1 MRLPVATI
9 HKTWWPLAASWLL
22 MAMELPA
29 LSAVVARL
37 PNPQINLAAWGG
49 VVFPVSLIIEAPII
63 MLLAASTA
71 LSKDIA
77 SYRWLRRF
85 ALRAGAVLTLVH
97 ILIAFTPLFDLV
109 VVKLIAAPQEIL
121 EAARLGL
128 KLMTP
133 WTFSI
138 AFRRFNQG
146 ALIRFGHSR
155 AVSIGTAIR
164 LLADSSILVAGLL
177 IGTVPGIAVAGSAV
191 ALGVICEA
199 VYSGVR
205 VRPVVRDELPNAPI
219 VEPPLQMSAFLAF
232 YIPLGMTSLLTLL
245 VMPLGSAALSRMP
258 LALASLAV
266 WPVVSG
272 FIFMLRS
279 MGMAYNEVVVA
290 LLDEPGAVASLQRFA
305 AFLAGATT
313 ILLILLAATPL
324 SSWWFETVSG
334 LPPDLAELARR
345 SVWFA
350 LPLPAFNAYQSWYQ
364 GILLHTRKTRGIT
377 EAIAISLVVS
387 LVVLTVGVRL
397 GTVVGL
403 YVGWTAFSLGGLAQM
418 FWLRRRCR
426 PALKVLHEKAW
437 QKEPHHDP

>member
-1 MRLPVATI
+1 MRLPLTTI

-29 LSAVVARL
+29 LSAVIARL

-49 VVFPVSLIIEAPII
+49 VVFPLSLIIEAPII

-71 LSKDIA
+71 LSKDMA

-85 ALRAGAVLTLVH
+85 TLWAGAVLTLVH
-97 ILIAFTPLFDLV
+97 ILIAFTPLFDLI
-109 VVKLIAAPQEIL
+109 VVKLIGAPQEIL

-138 AFRRFNQG
+138 AIRRFNQG
-146 ALIRFGHSR
+146 ALIRFGHPR

-164 LLADSSILVAGLL
+164 LLADGLILVAGLL
-177 IGTVPGIAVAGSAV
+177 IGTVPGIAVAGVAV
-191 ALGVICEA
+191 SLGVICEA
-199 VYSGVR
+199 VYSGIR

-219 VEPPLQMSAFLAF
+219 VEPPLQMRPFLAF
-232 YIPLGMTSLLTLL
+232 YIPLGMTSFLTLL
-245 VMPLGSAALSRMP
+245 ALPLGSAALSRMP
-258 LALASLAV
+258 LPLASLAV

-290 LLDEPGAVASLQRFA
+290 LLDKPGAVASLQRFA

-313 ILLILLAATPL
+313 TLLILLAATPL

-350 LPLPAFNAYQSWYQ
+350 LLLPAFNVYQSWYQ
-364 GILLHTRKTRGIT
+364 GILLYTRKTRGIT
-377 EAIAISLVVS
+377 EAVAISLVIS
-387 LVVLTVGVRL
+387 LVVLTIGVRL
-397 GTVVGL
+397 GTIVGL

-418 FWLRRRCR
+418 FWLRRRSR
-426 PALKVLHEKAW
+426 PALEVLHQQA
-437 QKEPHHDP
+437 

>member
-1 MRLPVATI
+1 MRLPLTTI
-9 HKTWWPLAASWLL
+9 HRTWWPLAASWLL

-29 LSAVVARL
+29 LSAVMARL

-71 LSKDIA
+71 LSKDMA

-85 ALRAGAVLTLVH
+85 ALWAGAVLTLVH

-109 VVKLIAAPQEIL
+109 VVKLIGAPQEIL

-146 ALIRFGHSR
+146 ALIRFGHPR
-155 AVSIGTAIR
+155 AVSIGTVIR
-164 LLADSSILVAGLL
+164 LLADGAILVAGLL
-177 IGTVPGIAVAGSAV
+177 IGTVPGIAVAGAAV
-191 ALGVICEA
+191 SLGVICEA
-199 VYSGVR
+199 VYSGIR

-219 VEPPLQMSAFLAF
+219 VEPPLQMRAFLAF

-245 VMPLGSAALSRMP
+245 VLPLGSAALSRMP

-290 LLDEPGAVASLQRFA
+290 LLDKPGAVASLQRFA

-313 ILLILLAATPL
+313 TLLILLAATPL

-334 LPPDLAELARR
+334 LPPNLAEMARR

-350 LPLPAFNAYQSWYQ
+350 LLLPAFNAYQSWYQ

-377 EAIAISLVVS
+377 EAVAISLVVS

-397 GTVVGL
+397 GTIVGL

-418 FWLRRRCR
+418 FWLRRRSR
-426 PALKVLHEKAW
+426 PALKVLHQQA
-437 QKEPHHDP
+437 

>member
-1 MRLPVATI
+1 MRLPLTTI
-9 HKTWWPLAASWLL
+9 HRTWWPLAASWLL

-29 LSAVVARL
+29 LSAVIARL

-49 VVFPVSLIIEAPII
+49 VVFPLSLIIEAPII

-71 LSKDIA
+71 LSKDMA

-85 ALRAGAVLTLVH
+85 TLWAGAVLTLVH
-97 ILIAFTPLFDLV
+97 ILVAFTPLFDLV
-109 VVKLIAAPQEIL
+109 VLKLIGAPQEIL

-138 AFRRFNQG
+138 AIRRFNQG
-146 ALIRFGHSR
+146 VLIRFGHPR

-164 LLADSSILVAGLL
+164 LLADGAILVAGLL
-177 IGTVPGIAVAGSAV
+177 IGTVPGIAVAGIAV
-191 ALGVICEA
+191 SLGVICEA
-199 VYSGVR
+199 VYSEVR
-205 VRPVVRDELPNAPI
+205 VRPVIKDELPNAPI
-219 VEPPLQMSAFLAF
+219 VEPPLQMRPFLAF
-232 YIPLGMTSLLTLL
+232 YIPLGMTSFLTLL
-245 VMPLGSAALSRMP
+245 ALPLGSAALSRMP
-258 LALASLAV
+258 LPLASLAV

-272 FIFMLRS
+272 FIFILRS

-290 LLDEPGAVASLQRFA
+290 LLDKPGEVASLQRFA
-305 AFLAGATT
+305 AILAGATT
-313 ILLILLAATPL
+313 TLLILLAATPL

-334 LPPDLAELARR
+334 LPPNLAELARR

-350 LPLPAFNAYQSWYQ
+350 LLLPAFNVYQSWYQ

-377 EAIAISLVVS
+377 EAVAISLVVS

-397 GTVVGL
+397 GTIVGL

-418 FWLRRRCR
+418 FWLRRRSR
-426 PALKVLHEKAW
+426 PALKVLHQQA
-437 QKEPHHDP
+437 

>member
-1 MRLPVATI
+1 MRLPLTTI
-9 HKTWWPLAASWLL
+9 NRTWWPLAASWLL

-29 LSAVVARL
+29 LSAVIARL

-71 LSKDIA
+71 LSKDMA

-85 ALRAGAVLTLVH
+85 TLWAGAVLTLVH
-97 ILIAFTPLFDLV
+97 ILVAFTPLFDLV
-109 VVKLIAAPQEIL
+109 VLKLIGAPQEIL

-138 AFRRFNQG
+138 AYRRFNQG
-146 ALIRFGHSR
+146 ALIRFGHPR

-164 LLADSSILVAGLL
+164 LLADGLVLVAGLL
-177 IGTVPGIAVAGSAV
+177 IGTVPGIAVAGAAV
-191 ALGVICEA
+191 SLGVICEA

-205 VRPVVRDELPNAPI
+205 VRPVVRDELPKAPI
-219 VEPPLQMSAFLAF
+219 VEPPLQMRAFLPF

-245 VMPLGSAALSRMP
+245 VLPLGSAALSRMP
-258 LALASLAV
+258 LALTSLAV

-272 FIFMLRS
+272 FIFILRS

-290 LLDEPGAVASLQRFA
+290 LLDKPGAVASLQRFA

-313 ILLILLAATPL
+313 TLLILLAATPL

-350 LPLPAFNAYQSWYQ
+350 LPLPAFNVYQSWYQ

-377 EAIAISLVVS
+377 EAVAISLVVS

-397 GTVVGL
+397 GTIVGL
-403 YVGWTAFSLGGLAQM
+403 YVGWTAFSLGGLVQM
-418 FWLRRRCR
+418 FWLRRRSR
-426 PALKVLHEKAW
+426 PALKVLHQQA
-437 QKEPHHDP
+437 

>member
-1 MRLPVATI
+1 MRLPLTTV
-9 HKTWWPLAASWLL
+9 HRTWWPLAASWLL

-29 LSAVVARL
+29 LSAVIARL

-49 VVFPVSLIIEAPII
+49 VVFPVSLIVEAPII

-85 ALRAGAVLTLVH
+85 TLWAGAVLTLVH

-109 VVKLIAAPQEIL
+109 VVKLIGAPQEIL

-164 LLADSSILVAGLL
+164 LLADGSILVAGLL

-245 VMPLGSAALSRMP
+245 VLPLGSAALSRMP

-272 FIFMLRS
+272 FIFILRS

-290 LLDEPGAVASLQRFA
+290 LLDKPGAVASLQRFA

-313 ILLILLAATPL
+313 TLLILLAATPL

-334 LPPDLAELARR
+334 LPPNLAEMARR

-377 EAIAISLVVS
+377 EAVAISLVVS

-397 GTVVGL
+397 GTIVGL

-418 FWLRRRCR
+418 FWLRRRSR
-426 PALKVLHEKAW
+426 PALKALHQQA
-437 QKEPHHDP
+437 

>member
-1 MRLPVATI
+1 MRLPLTTI

-49 VVFPVSLIIEAPII
+49 VVFPVSLVIEAPII

-71 LSKDIA
+71 LSKDMA

-85 ALRAGAVLTLVH
+85 TLWAGAVLTLIH

-109 VVKLIAAPQEIL
+109 VVRLIGPPQEIV

-138 AFRRFNQG
+138 AYRRFNQG
-146 ALIRFGHSR
+146 AMIRFGHPR

-164 LLADSSILVAGLL
+164 LLADGAILFAGLL
-177 IGTVPGIAVAGSAV
+177 IRTVPGIAVAGAAV
-191 ALGVICEA
+191 SLGVICEA

-205 VRPVVRDELPNAPI
+205 VRPVVRDELPQAPI

-245 VMPLGSAALSRMP
+245 LLPLGSAALSRMP

-279 MGMAYNEVVVA
+279 IGVAYNEVVVA
-290 LLDEPGAVASLQRFA
+290 LLDEPAAVASLQRFA
-305 AFLAGATT
+305 AVLAGAATT
-313 ILLILLAATPL
+313 LLILLAATPL

-334 LPPDLAELARR
+334 LPPDLAEMARR

-350 LPLPAFNAYQSWYQ
+350 LPLPAFNVYQSWYQ

-377 EAIAISLVVS
+377 EAIAISLGVS
-387 LVVLTVGVRL
+387 LVVLAVGVRL
-397 GTVVGL
+397 GTIFGL

-418 FWLRRRCR
+418 FWLRHRSR
-426 PALKVLHEKAW
+426 PALKVLH
-437 QKEPHHDP
+437 Q

>member
-1 MRLPVATI
+1 MRLPLTAI
-9 HKTWWPLAASWLL
+9 HRTWWPLAASWLL

-71 LSKDIA
+71 LSKDIT
-77 SYRWLRRF
+77 SFRWLRRF
-85 ALRAGAVLTLVH
+85 TLWSGAVLTLAH

-109 VVKLIAAPQEIL
+109 VVRLIGPPQEIV
-121 EAARLGL
+121 EGARLGL

-138 AFRRFNQG
+138 AYRRFNQG
-146 ALIRFGHSR
+146 ALIRFGHPR

-164 LLADSSILVAGLL
+164 LLADGLVLAAGLL
-177 IGTVPGIAVAGSAV
+177 IGTVPGIAVAGAAV

-199 VYSGVR
+199 VYAGIR
-205 VRPVVRDELPNAPI
+205 VRPVIRDELPKAPI
-219 VEPPLQMSAFLAF
+219 VEPPLQMSTFLAF
-232 YIPLGMTSLLTLL
+232 YVPLGMTSLLTLL
-245 VMPLGSAALSRMP
+245 VLPMGSAALSRMP

-272 FIFMLRS
+272 FIFILRS
-279 MGMAYNEVVVA
+279 LGVAYNEVVVA
-290 LLDEPGAVASLQRFA
+290 LLEKPGAAVSLRRYA
-305 AFLAGATT
+305 ALLAGGTT
-313 ILLILLAATPL
+313 TLLILLAATPL

-334 LPPDLAELARR
+334 LPPDLAEMARR

-350 LPLPAFNAYQSWYQ
+350 LPIPAFNVYQSWYQ

-377 EAIAISLVVS
+377 EAIAISLAVS
-387 LVVLTVGVRL
+387 MAVLAVGVRL
-397 GTVVGL
+397 GNIVGL
-403 YVGWTAFSLGGLAQM
+403 YVGWAAFSLGGLAQM

-426 PALKVLHEKAW
+426 PALKALHQQA
-437 QKEPHHDP
+437 